1 MRHWL
6 TLWLALA
13 SVSCAEPTRHA
24 ALPPTTPPPPPIA
37 PAGETQVTAIGTECV
52 SSAGESQTT
61 TRRSFGPNR
70 APGSSTTLSAGCSM
84 SATCI
89 AQQGV
94 QTPGDGLVEVRCDEH
109 GCACR
114 IEVFDARPATRTF
127 SFVAECNDT
136 EQAERLLK
144 ERCIPAARHPSHPGS
159 TGALRRGRRRTA
171 AP

>member
-13 SVSCAEPTRHA
+13 TASCAEPTTHGAR
-24 ALPPTTPPPPPIA
+24 LPTTRPPQPTA
-37 PAGETQVTAIGTECV
+37 PAGEMQAPAIETECV
-52 SSAGESQTT
+52 LSAGDSEIT

-70 APGSSTTLSAGCSM
+70 ALGPTTTLSAGCSM
-84 SATCI
+84 SATCV
-89 AQQGV
+89 ARQGV

-127 SFVAECNDT
+127 SFVAECKDT
-136 EQAERLLK
+136 EQAERLLN
-144 ERCIPAARHPSHPGS
+144 ERCIPAARHPSHP
-159 TGALRRGRRRTA
+159 
-171 AP
+171 